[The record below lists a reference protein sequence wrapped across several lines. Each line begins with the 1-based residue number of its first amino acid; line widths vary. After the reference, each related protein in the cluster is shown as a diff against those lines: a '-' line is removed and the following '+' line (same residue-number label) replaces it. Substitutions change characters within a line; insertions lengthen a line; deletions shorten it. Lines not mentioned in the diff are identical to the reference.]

1 MMRIATIEVGRGTQ
15 AAVEALRKD
24 FARAWK
30 TRRYRSE
37 RFGFESPAALFRTL
51 TPKRWELI
59 EALQAAGP
67 LTQRALARALA
78 RDVKNVHSDAVAL
91 LDVGLIEKTED
102 GKLIVPFDEIRAGFV
117 LKSAA

>member
-1 MMRIATIEVGRGTQ
+1 MRIATIEVGRGT
-15 AAVEALRKD
+15 AAALDALRKD
-24 FARAWK
+24 FSRAWK
-30 TRRYRSE
+30 TRRYRGE
-37 RFGFESPAALFRTL
+37 RFGFASPAALFRTL

-59 EALQAAGP
+59 ETLQAAGP

>member
-1 MMRIATIEVGRGTQ
+1 MRIATIEVGRTRE
-15 AAVEALRKD
+15 AVLGDLRKN
-24 FARAWK
+24 FASAWK
-30 TRRYRSE
+30 TRRSRGE

-67 LTQRALARALA
+67 LTQRALARTLG

-91 LDVGLIEKTED
+91 LDVGLIEKTEE
-102 GKLIVPFDEIRAGFV
+102 GRLIVPFDEIRAGFV

>member
-1 MMRIATIEVGRGTQ
+1 MRIATIEVSQ
-15 AAVEALRKD
+15 ATEAALKTLGKE

-30 TRRYRSE
+30 TRRYRGE
-37 RFGFESPAALFRTL
+37 RFGFETPAALFRTL

-67 LTQRALARALA
+67 LTQRALARMLG
-78 RDVKNVHSDAVAL
+78 RDVKNVHSDAVVL
-91 LDVGLIEKTED
+91 LEVGLVEKTED

>member
-1 MMRIATIEVGRGTQ
+1 MRIATIEVGRKDE
-15 AAVEALRKD
+15 EALGELRKR
-24 FARAWK
+24 FASAWK
-30 TRRYRSE
+30 TRRYRGE

-67 LTQRALARALA
+67 MTQRALARAVG

-91 LDVGLIEKTED
+91 LEVGLVEKTEE
-102 GKLIVPFDEIRAGFV
+102 GKLTVPFDEIRAGFV